1 MRCKNC
7 GWPNKPGA
15 TNCSK
20 CNAPLGET
28 PVQAPAPEAP
38 KDVNATVLNE
48 PVVEAPRPE
57 TPAPEIKPVSGGR
70 SLGGAPLGG
79 TVFEGEAFPEATRAQ
94 AAPVAP
100 APAAPAESPA
110 KPAQEAQPT
119 LCPKCGYPLR
129 PDTDKCPNCRFQ
141 VKAPAKVETAPAAP
155 ETAAASVTPAVPEKP
170 AAPEKPAVPETPVA
184 AAPVAEAPKLAPAAE
199 PAFKRQAT
207 VGVQDA
213 FQKPSA
219 AFSGTVN
226 PLVQRIVP
234 EFKLTLQPREGERL
248 SNTNLDFEGE
258 SVSLNRNN
266 LEPGN
271 NSITSR
277 EQARITCEDGKWYIE
292 DKSQF
297 QTTFVRAGRKTEIK
311 DGDIILMGSRLFV
324 FNADSAD

>member
-20 CNAPLGET
+20 CNSPLGEAQAPVAE
-28 PVQAPAPEAP
+28 PVQQV
-38 KDVNATVLNE
+38 DVNATVLNE
-48 PVVEAPRPE
+48 PVMNEPEPQQSAPTPVE
-57 TPAPEIKPVSGGR
+57 TPAPAPR
-70 SLGGAPLGG
+70 PQSLGGAPLGG
-79 TVFEGEAFPEATRAQ
+79 TVFENEVFPEAVPQ
-94 AAPVAP
+94 PSAP
-100 APAAPAESPA
+100 APAPAPAVESVNQPSA
-110 KPAQEAQPT
+110 PAQSAQPKV
-119 LCPKCGYPLR
+119 CPKCGYPLR

-141 VKAPAKVETAPAAP
+141 VKAPQTAAPEPAQAMSSPAETPAAP
-155 ETAAASVTPAVPEKP
+155 VAPA
-170 AAPEKPAVPETPVA
+170 PVA
-184 AAPVAEAPKLAPAAE
+184 AAPAPAEAA

-207 VGVQDA
+207 VGAQDA
-213 FQKPSA
+213 FQKPSN

-226 PLVQRIVP
+226 PLVQRIIP
-234 EFKLTLQPREGERL
+234 EFQLTLQPREGEHL
-248 SNTNLDFEGE
+248 SKTKLDFEGE
-258 SVSLNRNN
+258 SVSLNRDK

-297 QTTFVRAGRKTEIK
+297 QTTFVRAGRKTEII

-324 FNADSAD
+324 FNADNAD

>member
-20 CNAPLGET
+20 CNSPLGEVQV
-28 PVQAPAPEAP
+28 PVDPEPQIA
-38 KDVNATVLNE
+38 DVNATVLNE
-48 PVVEAPRPE
+48 PEPQQAAPAPVE
-57 TPAPEIKPVSGGR
+57 TPAPVSTPRPR

-79 TVFEGEAFPEATRAQ
+79 TVFENEAFPEA
-94 AAPVAP
+94 APQPSAP
-100 APAAPAESPA
+100 APAAEPV
-110 KPAQEAQPT
+110 AQPVNQPAPQDRPT
-119 LCPKCGYPLR
+119 VCPKCGYPLR

-141 VKAPAKVETAPAAP
+141 VKAPQTPGPAPESPAAP
-155 ETAAASVTPAVPEKP
+155 AETANQG
-170 AAPEKPAVPETPVA
+170 
-184 AAPVAEAPKLAPAAE
+184 
-199 PAFKRQAT
+199 FRRQAT
-207 VGVQDA
+207 VGAQEA
-213 FQKPSA
+213 FQKPSSS
-219 AFSGTVN
+219 FSGTVN

-234 EFKLTLQPREGERL
+234 EFQLTLQPREGERL
-248 SNTNLDFEGE
+248 SKTKLDFEGE
-258 SVSLNRNN
+258 SVSLNRDK

-324 FNADSAD
+324 FNTDSAE